1 MVSVMF
7 CPLDTVVIGVNTRM
21 GETDAPVMVVARA
34 MERKVIC
41 PKIAGKVP
49 EVDASRMRAPSLVV
63 PEATVVIAACAAAGR
78 ENCAKFNA
86 T

>member
-1 MVSVMF
+1 M
-7 CPLDTVVIGVNTRM
+7 
-21 GETDAPVMVVARA
+21 
-34 MERKVIC
+34 
-41 PKIAGKVP
+41 P
-49 EVDASRMRAPSLVV
+49 EVDASRIRAPSLVV